1 MKRNIL
7 LVSLLVFAVT
17 FSGCLS
23 IFNKLEK
30 IVVSA
35 DNDTIKQGESVNLS
49 AKGFGKNNKEI
60 PLSKLQWKLNDE
72 TLGELET
79 DGSKAVFTAN
89 ENAEGKVKITVSQ
102 GKVSD
107 SIEIT
112 IEKADEEPE
121 PEPVNREQL
130 EQLINEAETLLDET
144 TVGDE
149 PGQVSEADYTALQ
162 SALDNANAVNENEE
176 ATQEQV
182 DEAANLLSAAIA
194 SFKEA
199 IIPEPDPV
207 NKDALITAVNEAEEL
222 LENTPS
228 GIYKGQAPV
237 HAHAELEAAVN
248 AATVVVDDDEAAQ
261 EDVDEAVT
269 ALEAAISKFNSEIV
283 TAEDPLKVHTF
294 TIDSSYSG
302 AFTTDGKG
310 AIEYNTDPAYIKS
323 GTTSLKHTI
332 IGNPSPFRVRV
343 AHPNWITDWR
353 EYDHITLWFYVEN
366 TEGLNRD
373 YAFIFQYPDGTERKT
388 LKRSAFQN
396 GWNELVFNL
405 RDDLGLT
412 NEQLADMNLYFQF
425 ILRNADGEISVYID
439 EIRLIQLEEVIIVD
453 KTALESAIT
462 EAEAL
467 KSGTPVGSEPG
478 HAPEAAHTAL
488 QAAIDEA
495 KGVLNDPEADQDT
508 IDSAVVAINTAVAE
522 FIEAIIKEDSTL
534 IISEDFTG
542 LTSIDDFWKAS
553 YKSLPGDP
561 DQPMYKLT
569 GGKITL
575 ENGMLVLD
583 GARFTI
589 GMPSDRA
596 ETTDADTDAGGT
608 FDLSKSYK
616 ITVEYDTVSGELSK
630 KFQIYIDNNTTS
642 AGKSIHHSKGS
653 TASRPY
659 SVSLEALPENGVIE
673 VTPNVGTENSFI
685 QLRVESSAIIKIK
698 SFKVEY
704 L

>member
-1 MKRNIL
+1 M
-7 LVSLLVFAVT
+7 T

-149 PGQVSEADYTALQ
+149 PGQVS
-162 SALDNANAVNENEE
+162 
-176 ATQEQV
+176 
-182 DEAANLLSAAIA
+182 
-194 SFKEA
+194 
-199 IIPEPDPV
+199 
-207 NKDALITAVNEAEEL
+207 
-222 LENTPS
+222 
-228 GIYKGQAPV
+228 
-237 HAHAELEAAVN
+237 
-248 AATVVVDDDEAAQ
+248 
-261 EDVDEAVT
+261 
-269 ALEAAISKFNSEIV
+269 
-283 TAEDPLKVHTF
+283 
-294 TIDSSYSG
+294 
-302 AFTTDGKG
+302 
-310 AIEYNTDPAYIKS
+310 
-323 GTTSLKHTI
+323 
-332 IGNPSPFRVRV
+332 
-343 AHPNWITDWR
+343 
-353 EYDHITLWFYVEN
+353 
-366 TEGLNRD
+366 
-373 YAFIFQYPDGTERKT
+373 
-388 LKRSAFQN
+388 
-396 GWNELVFNL
+396 
-405 RDDLGLT
+405 
-412 NEQLADMNLYFQF
+412 
-425 ILRNADGEISVYID
+425 
-439 EIRLIQLEEVIIVD
+439 
-453 KTALESAIT
+453 
-462 EAEAL
+462 
-467 KSGTPVGSEPG
+467 
-478 HAPEAAHTAL
+478 EAAHTAL

-642 AGKSIHHSKGS
+642 AGKSIHASKGS